1 MSANAAL
8 ALLDTRM
15 DPRTDPATGAPGA
28 AAAQEVASELLGA
41 LRVAPDAIL
50 DFAAGLL
57 GFPECR
63 RFALVP
69 AGREGLFW
77 LQSLDY
83 SALTFLLAD
92 PFPYVAGYDVEL
104 GALDRLELQ
113 ARDAADVAVLCI
125 VTLPRT
131 RHEPP
136 TMNLQGPLAVN
147 LRARAGRQLVLG
159 DTQWGVRAPL
169 PL

>member
-1 MSANAAL
+1 MSPNAAL
-8 ALLDTRM
+8 ALM
-15 DPRTDPATGAPGA
+15 EAPMPPATHS
-28 AAAQEVASELLGA
+28 VASELLGA
-41 LRVAPDAIL
+41 LHVAPDAVIE
-50 DFAAGLL
+50 FAGGLL
-57 GFPECR
+57 GFPECH

-92 PFPYVAGYDVEL
+92 PFPHVADYGVEL
-104 GALDRLELQ
+104 GAADRVELQ
-113 ARDAADVAVLCI
+113 ARSAADVAVLCI

-131 RHEPP
+131 KDEPP
-136 TMNLQGPLAVN
+136 TMNLRGPLAVN
-147 LRARAGRQLVLG
+147 VAARAGRQLVLE
-159 DTQWGVRAPL
+159 DPRWGMKAPL